1 MPFRDKPEGKSIPTC
16 RRGSKRVCKARCGPF
31 DPFGGKILKIAQTDS
46 KGWTQPMAKVHPPE
60 VYAVIKKEASFGAEQ
75 ARGWRFRKD
84 AGCSEFLLRLPLGAV
99 RASGPRPR

>member
-1 MPFRDKPEGKSIPTC
+1 
-16 RRGSKRVCKARCGPF
+16 
-31 DPFGGKILKIAQTDS
+31 
-46 KGWTQPMAKVHPPE
+46 MAKVHPPE